1 MTMHSDNGHQRE
13 PIEGHSKCPKCGSE
27 KRLVADFVAEL
38 REDGAISQ
46 EAFPN
51 GAGVWEIPFMDLK
64 KFSLIQTPGAIRPF
78 PVLRILF
85 DVCGECMELY
95 ILKVEFGEKRLLQ
108 QQVIPQQGNK
118 I

>member
-1 MTMHSDNGHQRE
+1 MTMHSDNGHKRE

-38 REDGAISQ
+38 REDGTISQ

-64 KFSLIQTPGAIRPF
+64 KFSSIQIPGAIRPF

-95 ILKVEFGEKRLLQ
+95 ILKVEFGEKGLVQ
-108 QQVIPQQGNK
+108 QQAVPQQINK
-118 I
+118 V

>member
-38 REDGAISQ
+38 KEDGAISQ

-51 GAGVWEIPFMDLK
+51 GTGVWEIPFMDLK

-95 ILKVEFGEKRLLQ
+95 ILKVEFGEKGLVQ